1 MILIFGGTTEGRL
14 AVDVCDQAGTPFYYS
29 TKSDLQ
35 TVEMQNGIRLR
46 GAMTAEDIST
56 FCAEHE
62 IKCIVDAAHPFAM
75 NLHQAIQMQNIPVI
89 RLQRM
94 FEPHQEGV
102 IYCQSYEDAI
112 RKMESYDLKCL
123 LALSGTNTISKLA
136 PYWSKH
142 HTLFRILNRPDSLE
156 IAKNNNFPQSHLIYY
171 PKDHSLPSKE
181 EERKLMQEVGCD
193 AILTKESGESG
204 GFKNKVNAALE
215 LGLKVFVVEHP
226 SLPNHWI
233 YATGKYGLRR
243 SIEHLVPDF
252 FKLKTGFT
260 TGACATAAVK
270 AALISLLYQ
279 DTPEEVHFALPD
291 GEVMTMPVQ
300 VEDVGVASTVKDFSD
315 DPDVTKGCK
324 ITARLT
330 PGTQGIRFL
339 QGEGVGVVTL
349 PGLGI
354 PVGEPAINPTPRK
367 MITDEIRAL
376 TNEDFD
382 ITISVENGA
391 EIAKKTFNPR
401 VGVLHGISIIG
412 TSGIVAPFSNEAW
425 QQSIA
430 REMQVAKAIGCEE
443 IGLVS
448 GLKSE
453 QALKKEKDIRCIH
466 YGNFIGESLKAA
478 RRIGFHKVTLAIM
491 IGKAVKLAE
500 GHLDTHSHKIMMNK
514 AFLKSLAEPEY
525 AGRIDSI
532 NLARELWSFMPSSFF
547 DKIEELCYQHCKT
560 VFPDGELE
568 VKLIC
573 ENTPS

>member
-1 MILIFGGTTEGRL
+1 
-14 AVDVCDQAGTPFYYS
+14 
-29 TKSDLQ
+29 
-35 TVEMQNGIRLR
+35 
-46 GAMTAEDIST
+46 
-56 FCAEHE
+56 
-62 IKCIVDAAHPFAM
+62 
-75 NLHQAIQMQNIPVI
+75 
-89 RLQRM
+89 
-94 FEPHQEGV
+94 
-102 IYCQSYEDAI
+102 
-112 RKMESYDLKCL
+112 
-123 LALSGTNTISKLA
+123 
-136 PYWSKH
+136 
-142 HTLFRILNRPDSLE
+142 
-156 IAKNNNFPQSHLIYY
+156 
-171 PKDHSLPSKE
+171 
-181 EERKLMQEVGCD
+181 
-193 AILTKESGESG
+193 
-204 GFKNKVNAALE
+204 
-215 LGLKVFVVEHP
+215 
-226 SLPNHWI
+226 
-233 YATGKYGLRR
+233 
-243 SIEHLVPDF
+243 
-252 FKLKTGFT
+252 
-260 TGACATAAVK
+260 
-270 AALISLLYQ
+270 
-279 DTPEEVHFALPD
+279 
-291 GEVMTMPVQ
+291 MTMPVQ

>member
-62 IKCIVDAAHPFAM
+62 IKCIIDAAHPFAM

-89 RLQRM
+89 RLQRQ

-112 RKMESYDLKCL
+112 QKMESYDLKCL

-171 PKDHSLPSKE
+171 PEDHSLPSKE

-226 SLPNHWI
+226 SLPDHWI

-339 QGEGVGVVTL
+339 HGEGVGVVTL

-376 TNEDFD
+376 TTADFD
-382 ITISVENGA
+382 ITISVEDGA
-391 EIAKKTFNPR
+391 EIVLGPLAPPAGADAVAVQVLGYLGQGVPFLEFAVDAPHDLQL
-401 VGVLHGISIIG
+401 VGDRMKDAVL
-412 TSGIVAPFSNEAW
+412 
-425 QQSIA
+425 QS
-430 REMQVAKAIGCEE
+430 V
-443 IGLVS
+443 
-448 GLKSE
+448 
-453 QALKKEKDIRCIH
+453 
-466 YGNFIGESLKAA
+466 
-478 RRIGFHKVTLAIM
+478 
-491 IGKAVKLAE
+491 AE
-500 GHLDTHSHKIMMNK
+500 GRVESHGAVLAGTVPEGLRLLLHADLGPLANLLRLELGDVLYHGDDEPAHGGGGVQVLGGRTELLLPLGQFIHHEDEVAGVPMDTVHLEHEDEIPLVYLGHHLGVAGTAGGPSGV
-514 AFLKSLAEPEY
+514 SLVAVDLVD
-525 AGRIDSI
+525 R
-532 NLARELWSFMPSSFF
+532 
-547 DKIEELCYQHCKT
+547 
-560 VFPDGELE
+560 
-568 VKLIC
+568 
-573 ENTPS
+573 